1 MDYTINEINGS
12 EVEIEIKLQPNE
24 YEEDMERAAE
34 RISKE
39 VDIDGFRQGN
49 APYRVIKNEVG
60 EMKIMQEAIQTIA
73 QRTYVQ
79 VLKQE
84 EINSIGSPE
93 VNVDKMA
100 PGNEVQFTATVATMP
115 EIDLADPTEVEVKKE
130 TKEVRDEDV
139 QDSID
144 SLRKMHSEEELKEGP
159 AEGNDKLV
167 LDMNM
172 SVDGVPVEGG
182 QAKDYQVYLDQ
193 DEQHIP
199 GFNEQVEGMEAGDE
213 KEFSLDFPENHYQK
227 NLAGKTV
234 DFDVSINEVY
244 SQELP
249 ELDEEFAKK
258 MGQESVEG
266 VKNLIRENL
275 KQEAKK
281 KEEQQFEVKL
291 LKRLVEESEFGDIP
305 EVLIDAEKQKMFEE
319 LKNDLDKNGVTVEEY
334 LEDIKKTEEELLEGF
349 TDQATKR
356 AKTALISR
364 KLAEKHEDLQPTQDE
379 IEEEMDRIREAN
391 QDNEEVEE
399 RLQSQEVRGS
409 IATTVQN
416 RKVVK
421 WLKDQVK
428 VKEKET
434 EE

>member
-1 MDYTINEINGS
+1 MDYKINELDGS
-12 EVEIEIKLQPNE
+12 EVEIEITVEPEE
-24 YEEDMERAAE
+24 YKEDMKKAAE

-73 QRTYVQ
+73 QRTYVKA
-79 VLKQE
+79 LKKE
-84 EINSIGSPE
+84 DIESIGSPE
-93 VNVDKMA
+93 VDIKKMA
-100 PGNEVQFTATVATMP
+100 PGDSVEFTATVGVMP
-115 EIDLADPTEVEVKKE
+115 EVDLADPSELEVE
-130 TKEVRDEDV
+130 KEVKEVKEEDV

-144 SLRKMHSEEELKEGP
+144 SLRKMHADEEIKEGP
-159 AEGNDKLV
+159 AEGDDKLV

-182 QAKDYQVYLDQ
+182 QAKDYQVYLDE

-199 GFNEQVEGMEAGDE
+199 GFNEKVEGMEAGEE
-213 KEFSLDFPENHYQK
+213 KEFTLDFPENHYQQ

-234 DFDVSINEVY
+234 DFDVTVNEVY

-249 ELDEEFAKK
+249 ELDDDFAKK
-258 MGQESVEG
+258 MGQEDVEG
-266 VKNLIRENL
+266 IKNLIKENL

-281 KEEQQFEVKL
+281 KENQQFEIKL
-291 LKRLVEESEFGDIP
+291 LNKMVEESEFEEIP
-305 EVLIDAEKQKMFEE
+305 EVLVDAERQKMYEE
-319 LKNDLDKNGVTVEEY
+319 LKNDLDKNGVTIEQY

-349 TDQATKR
+349 TEQATKR

-364 KLAEKHEDLQPTQDE
+364 KLAEKNEDLQPKEEE
-379 IEEEMDRIREAN
+379 IEQEIERIRQANQGNEEM
-391 QDNEEVEE
+391 EE
-399 RLQSQEVRGS
+399 RLQNQEVKNT

-416 RKVVK
+416 RKVVE
-421 WLKDQVK
+421 WLKDQVE
-428 VKEKET
+428 VKEKK